1 MVKDAR
7 ISNAK
12 KTVSLIMMVGKLE
25 SYTQKN
31 NEAEKRRTQI
41 QNFTIQDLES
51 SAKEE

>member
-7 ISNAK
+7 ISNGK
-12 KTVSLIMMVGKLE
+12 KTVSLIMVRKLE

-41 QNFTIQDLES
+41 QNFKIQDLES